1 MRNRAVPLTY
11 RLRRRA
17 REKRDSLAFPF
28 LADGE
33 SEKAS
38 LNGRPVCPRHEPA
51 FDFRTAHPAAVTST
65 HLVTGATG
73 FVGAAIVLEL
83 LARTTDRIVVLAR
96 PGAKTAGTRFAE
108 ALTHAAEAYS
118 SPVDIPAALAR
129 CRVVAGDVA
138 REACGVTSAS
148 IGRVTQVWHC
158 AASLRY
164 EDRYADEIRATN
176 VDGTRRVLELAA
188 ELGAES
194 FNHVSTAYVAGRR
207 TGIIREQPIAEVE
220 VNNHY
225 ERSKVDAESIV
236 RFAFGQRVRIFR
248 PSIVVGHSRT
258 LSATT
263 FTGFYGFV
271 RQLVQFRGMVN
282 RMQAGLL
289 ERRPLRLRIDPEAL
303 INLVPIDAVARE
315 AVSIGRSA
323 VSNGVYHLTNPS
335 PPPIAMA
342 VNAIFDVLE
351 LPRPIFVRDTAEL
364 QWLDARF
371 DERLDFYRSYITADR
386 RFDRSRTDSAL
397 GGERCDDTVY
407 DAASIQSLGRWYLA
421 RLERERRNLPV
432 AS

>member
-1 MRNRAVPLTY
+1 MRMRNRAVTLIDMP
-11 RLRRRA
+11 
-17 REKRDSLAFPF
+17 S
-28 LADGE
+28 
-33 SEKAS
+33 
-38 LNGRPVCPRHEPA
+38 VCLPRSAPA
-51 FDFRTAHPAAVTST
+51 FDFRIGQDLEPTVST

-83 LARTTDRIVVLAR
+83 LAQTRDRIVVLAR
-96 PGAKTAGTRFAE
+96 PGAKTAESRFAE
-108 ALTHAAEAYS
+108 ALSGAAEAYAAT
-118 SPVDIPAALAR
+118 VDVPAALAR

-138 REACGVTSAS
+138 AEGCGVTSAS
-148 IGRVTQVWHC
+148 IGPVTQVWHS

-164 EDRYADEIRATN
+164 EDRYADEIRRTN
-176 VDGTRRVLELAA
+176 VEGTRRVLELAA

-207 TGIIREQPIAEVE
+207 TGIIREQPMDDGE

-236 RFAFGQRVRIFR
+236 RSAFGPRVRIFR

-258 LSATT
+258 LEATT

-282 RMQAGLL
+282 RMHAGLL
-289 ERRPLRLRIDPEAL
+289 ERKPLRLRVDPEAL

-315 AVSIGRSA
+315 AVTIARSS
-323 VSNGVYHLTNPS
+323 VSDGVYHLTNPS
-335 PPPIAMA
+335 PPRIDIA
-342 VNAIFDVLE
+342 VNAIFDTLA
-351 LPRPIFVRDTAEL
+351 LPRPIFVREASEL
-364 QWLDARF
+364 EWLDARF

-386 RFDRSRTDSAL
+386 RFDRSRTDAAL
-397 GGERCDDTVY
+397 GGKRGDDTVY
-407 DAASIQSLGRWYLA
+407 DAAGIQALGRWYLA

>member
-1 MRNRAVPLTY
+1 MQKRAVTLIDSVPRQP
-11 RLRRRA
+11 RL
-17 REKRDSLAFPF
+17 ET
-28 LADGE
+28 
-33 SEKAS
+33 
-38 LNGRPVCPRHEPA
+38 A
-51 FDFRTAHPAAVTST
+51 FDFRVAHHELPASAT

-83 LARTTDRIVVLAR
+83 LAQTSDRVVVLVR
-96 PGAKTAGTRFAE
+96 PGAPGGKSAETRFAE
-108 ALTHAAEAYS
+108 ALTNAAEAYAS
-118 SPVDIPAALAR
+118 TVDIPAALAR

-138 REACGVTSAS
+138 AEGCGVTSAN
-148 IGRVTQVWHC
+148 IGPVAQVWHC

-194 FNHVSTAYVAGRR
+194 FNYVSTAYVAGRR
-207 TGIIREQPIAEVE
+207 TGIIREQPISEGE

-225 ERSKVDAESIV
+225 ERSKVDAEGIV
-236 RFAFGQRVRIFR
+236 GSAFGPRVRIFR

-258 LSATT
+258 LEATT

-289 ERRPLRLRIDPEAL
+289 ERKPLRLRIDPEAR
-303 INLVPIDAVARE
+303 INLVPIDVVARE
-315 AVSIGRSA
+315 AVTIARSA
-323 VSNGVYHLTNPS
+323 ESEGVYHLTNSS
-335 PPPIAMA
+335 PPGIGMA
-342 VNAIFDVLE
+342 ANAVFDMLG
-351 LPRPIFVRDTAEL
+351 LPRPIFVRDAAEL
-364 QWLDARF
+364 EWLDARF

-386 RFDRSRTDSAL
+386 RFDRSRTDAAL
-397 GGERCDDTVY
+397 GGERSDDTVY
-407 DAASIQSLGRWYLA
+407 DASRIQALGRWYLA